1 LSLESR
7 KSGALVDSGAELVDQ
22 FTSVWDRYGR
32 IVLGSVGALIV
43 IGLVAWFTIQSN
55 AKQENAAGEKLAEA
69 NALFWQG
76 DYARSKTAADEVA
89 RTFGS
94 TKSGID
100 AHRISG
106 DDAFWQGKWKDAITE
121 YDAYLAKNGSGLI
134 ADAVRRSLAYADESD
149 KRYPDARKLFD
160 QLVGTFDRES
170 SAEFL
175 AAGARCS
182 MSMND
187 KAGAIQRL
195 QRLVNEFGDTSY
207 ANRARVEL
215 AELGAASN

>member
-7 KSGALVDSGAELVDQ
+7 KSGALDDSGVELLDQ
-22 FTSVWDRYGR
+22 FTSAWDRYGR
-32 IVLGSVGALIV
+32 IVLGTVGALIV
-43 IGLVAWFTIQSN
+43 IGLVAWFTVQSN
-55 AKQENAAGEKLAEA
+55 TKQENAAAEKLAEA
-69 NALFWQG
+69 NSLFWQG
-76 DYARSKTAADEVA
+76 DYARSRTAADEVA

-94 TKSGID
+94 TKSGND

-106 DDAFWQGKWKDAITE
+106 DDAFWLGKWKEAITE
-121 YDAYLAKNGSGLI
+121 YDAYLAKNNSGLI
-134 ADAVRRSLAYADESD
+134 ANAVRRSLAYARESD
-149 KRYPDARKLFD
+149 KRYGDARKLYD
-160 QLVGTFDRES
+160 QLIGTFDRES

-182 MSMND
+182 EAVND

-207 ANRARVEL
+207 ANRARLEL
-215 AELGAASN
+215 AELGAAPN